1 MSTKIIQ
8 ELANISTLRNHLWLL
23 INGPRNLVQR
33 TDVSELSLLIQKLD
47 FKRLDNYRHYHLFN
61 YNVQQIPKHK
71 CGMSIRC

>member
-47 FKRLDNYRHYHLFN
+47 HEVIEKSLNLLKSKYKD
-61 YNVQQIPKHK
+61 K
-71 CGMSIRC
+71 